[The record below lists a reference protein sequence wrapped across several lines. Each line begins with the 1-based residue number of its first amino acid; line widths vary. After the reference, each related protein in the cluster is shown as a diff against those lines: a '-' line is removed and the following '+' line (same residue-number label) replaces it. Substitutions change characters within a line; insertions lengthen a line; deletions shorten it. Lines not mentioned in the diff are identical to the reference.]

1 MGSYGLGAT
10 FRRRVRRS
18 PEATCRRA
26 GRQDD
31 GHSLGVITPEHAAEM
46 SAAAAA
52 DAASS
57 VVMHTQPTWIA
68 ALFCPK
74 FAVQIMAELNSLNLG
89 AKVTSP

>member
-1 MGSYGLGAT
+1 
-10 FRRRVRRS
+10 
-18 PEATCRRA
+18 
-26 GRQDD
+26 
-31 GHSLGVITPEHAAEM
+31 M
-46 SAAAAA
+46 SSAAAA

-89 AKVTSP
+89 ARVTSP